1 LQVQGVHL
9 VSTDE
14 KTGIQA
20 LAPIHPTHPMI
31 AGRPEQKEFEYERHG
46 TQTLIAN
53 FEVATGRV
61 ISPTVGDT
69 RTEEDFANHI
79 RATIATAPNER
90 WIFIADQLNTHKS
103 ETLVKVV
110 AELCG
115 IKEELG
121 VKGEYGILH
130 NMTSRAAFLKDESHH
145 IRFVYTPKHCSWLN
159 QVEMWFGMLSRRLL
173 KRGRFSSTDELKMR
187 ILEFIEFFNKTLA
200 KPFRW
205 TYIGKPLMA

>member
-1 LQVQGVHL
+1 M
-9 VSTDE
+9 STDE

-20 LAPIHPTHPMI
+20 LEPIHPTQPMI
-31 AGRPEQKEFEYERHG
+31 PGRPEQKEFEYQRHG
-46 TQTLIAN
+46 TQTLMAN

-69 RTEEDFANHI
+69 RTEEDFAGHI
-79 RATIATAPNER
+79 RTTIATDPNSH

-103 ETLVKVV
+103 ETLVKAV

-121 VKGEYGILH
+121 MKGKSGILH
-130 NMTSRAAFLKDESHH
+130 TVASRAAFLQDESHR

-159 QVEMWFGMLSRRLL
+159 QVEMWFGILSRRLL
-173 KRGRFSSTDELKMR
+173 KRGRFSSTAELKKR
-187 ILEFIEFFNKTLA
+187 ILEFIEFFNQTLA

-205 TYIGKPLMA
+205 TYIGKPLMV

>member
-1 LQVQGVHL
+1 
-9 VSTDE
+9 
-14 KTGIQA
+14 
-20 LAPIHPTHPMI
+20 M
-31 AGRPEQKEFEYERHG
+31 
-46 TQTLIAN
+46 
-53 FEVATGRV
+53 
-61 ISPTVGDT
+61 
-69 RTEEDFANHI
+69 
-79 RATIATAPNER
+79 
-90 WIFIADQLNTHKS
+90 
-103 ETLVKVV
+103 

-130 NMTSRAAFLKDESHH
+130 NMTSRAAFLQDESHH